1 MGEIALF
8 SAIAAYWYIWL
19 IIGILLIIAN
29 WMIFTKAGEPGWKS
43 IIPLYNTYIQYKIA
57 WGNGWLFLLNIIPIV
72 NIVISI
78 VFEVKLAKAFG
89 KGKALGKAG
98 QTKGKGAGSQ
108 KENHGL
114 LPPDGLHADEKGGQF
129 RCQYRGPGDRKKDRP
144 GPVRHQAVK

>member
-8 SAIAAYWYIWL
+8 SAIAAYWYICL
-19 IIGILLIIAN
+19 IIWILLIIAN

-43 IIPLYNTYIQYKIA
+43 IIPLYNVYIQYKIA

-89 KGKALGKAG
+89 KSGAFAVGLIFLPNIFQLILGF
-98 QTKGKGAGSQ
+98 GS
-108 KENHGL
+108 
-114 LPPDGLHADEKGGQF
+114 A
-129 RCQYRGPGDRKKDRP
+129 RYIGP
-144 GPVRHQAVK
+144 Q